1 MDSGDCVKEGD
12 GTAQPGDCYCKT
24 NVMGRQC
31 DMCVPGYFNLS
42 AANPNGCQ
50 GRHRN
55 VIHHTPLSIF
65 CYSSVQLQCKWQ
77 CYSDVQSHHW
87 RVRV

>member
-1 MDSGDCVKEGD
+1 MALLSQETATARPTSWEDSATCAFLDTSTSQLQTQTAAKV
-12 GTAQPGDCYCKT
+12 GTEMLD
-24 NVMGRQC
+24 
-31 DMCVPGYFNLS
+31 
-42 AANPNGCQ
+42 
-50 GRHRN
+50 
-55 VIHHTPLSIF
+55 IHHTPLSIF